1 MTGRR
6 VEGGRQFLVLFP
18 GQEKPGQV
26 SRLQRGPSQQ
36 GRDGEGCCM
45 EPGLEEGRDPGVRL
59 RAEGSTWRR
68 GPVASDGAVAR
79 GWPRLQAEG
88 RWSLVR
94 CGHSGLLFPSPWA
107 WLCFFVLLFL
117 QVAVETYGRHVPPQ
131 SSAAR
136 FQSPDEAVSVFP
148 GLLSA
153 LRAVGAP
160 LGVPGRPLTPCTE
173 NNEERGGG

>member
-1 MTGRR
+1 MSFFLGRR
-6 VEGGRQFLVLFP
+6 NLGRFLGCREDP
-18 GQEKPGQV
+18 V
-26 SRLQRGPSQQ
+26 SRAEM
-36 GRDGEGCCM
+36 GRDAAWSQAWRRAGILGSGSGLRGAPGGGAQWPRM
-45 EPGLEEGRDPGVRL
+45 EPSV
-59 RAEGSTWRR
+59 
-68 GPVASDGAVAR
+68 R

-160 LGVPGRPLTPCTE
+160 LGVPGRPLAPCTE
-173 NNEERGGG
+173 NSEERGGG